1 MRQRDSTLDELMR
14 EADVAMYAAKGK
26 GKNRVERYDSAQD
39 DMTVARHQLRV
50 DLAAAADL
58 GELVLDYQPVVTLE
72 TGMIVGVEAL
82 VRWQHPTRGVL
93 PPSEFIALAEG
104 TGAINGIGAWVL
116 ETAVRQV
123 QHWQSRYALPEL
135 WMSVNV
141 SMRQVEAA
149 GFADCVTSILDTT
162 GVATRCLVL
171 EVTESILAESG
182 GCASE
187 VLASLRLLG
196 VRVALDDFGTGFSS
210 FSALCRLPVD
220 ILKIDRS
227 FVSGPDAGPGE
238 ALLATVVAMARRLGL
253 VVIPEGIEE
262 PDQLARLREMGCRFG
277 QGFLLARPVSG
288 GAIETVLA
296 ARLPL
301 PDVGLWAAI
310 SRPSPAPVA
319 TDPSTPAPVIPRI
332 PRP

>member
-1 MRQRDSTLDELMR
+1 M
-14 EADVAMYAAKGK
+14 
-26 GKNRVERYDSAQD
+26 
-39 DMTVARHQLRV
+39 
-50 DLAAAADL
+50 
-58 GELVLDYQPVVTLE
+58 LVGL
-72 TGMIVGVEAL
+72 EAL

-116 ETAVRQV
+116 ETATRQL
-123 QHWQSRYALPEL
+123 QQWQSRYGLPGL

-141 SMRQVEAA
+141 SMRQLEEA
-149 GFADCVTSILDTT
+149 GFADCVTSVLDTF
-162 GVATRCLVL
+162 GVAAGCLVL
-171 EVTESILAESG
+171 EVTESILAEAG
-182 GCASE
+182 GDASE

-196 VRVALDDFGTGFSS
+196 VQVALDDFGTGFSS
-210 FSALCRLPVD
+210 FSALCRLPID

-238 ALLATVVAMARRLGL
+238 ALLVTVVAMAQRLGL
-253 VVIPEGIEE
+253 DVIPEGIEE
-262 PDQLARLREMGCRFG
+262 LDQLARLREMGLRFG

-310 SRPSPAPVA
+310 SDPSPAPVA
-319 TDPSTPAPVIPRI
+319 TDPSTPAPVIPR
-332 PRP
+332 P